1 MNTQEYFQEIDKNV
15 KEIYEIA
22 EMARAKGLDPS
33 DKVEIPLARS
43 LAEKVVGL
51 ITTIYPQL
59 MDCGISKRILELE
72 KKYGKLDPAVSL
84 QIAEEVARQKFCKFE
99 NLMEAID
106 AGVRIGFSYITLGVV
121 SVVAA

>member
-1 MNTQEYFQEIDKNV
+1 MNTQTYFENFEKKV
-15 KEIYEIA
+15 KQAYEVA
-22 EMARAKGLDPS
+22 EVARKKGYDPVE
-33 DKVEIPLARS
+33 KVEIPLAMS
-43 LAEKVVGL
+43 MAEKVVGL

-106 AGVRIGFSYITLGVV
+106 AGVRIGFSYTLLFKLTVHPI
-121 SVVAA
+121 